1 MTGHIVACGG
11 GRALMDRR
19 DDPIH
24 RYTLELTGK
33 ERPRV
38 LFLGTAAGD
47 DPSYIVSFYETFSA
61 ERCVPSH
68 LRLFHI
74 SVPDVHKFVL
84 DHDVIH
90 VAGGNTANML
100 DVWRLH
106 GVDVALRE
114 AWESGAVMTG
124 GSAGG
129 LCWFQGGTTD
139 SFGPELQPLV
149 DGLGFL
155 EGSFCPHHDAQ
166 DGRRSLYHQA
176 ILDGTLPDG
185 YAVDDLVGLH
195 FRGTELVG
203 AVTSQPQGR
212 ALRVRR
218 DPDGGGGI
226 VEEPVPTEVLG

>member
-1 MTGHIVACGG
+1 MSGHIVACGG

-47 DPSYIVSFYETFSA
+47 DPTYIVSFYETYNS
-61 ERCVPSH
+61 ERCLPAH

-74 SVPDVHKFVL
+74 TSTDIHKFIL

-100 DVWRLH
+100 EVWRLH

-114 AWESGAVMTG
+114 AWENGAVMTG

-129 LCWFQGGTTD
+129 LCWFEAGTTD
-139 SFGPELQPLV
+139 SFGPDLQPLA

-155 EGSFCPHHDAQ
+155 QGSFCPHYDAE
-166 DGRRSLYHQA
+166 DGRQPLYHQA
-176 ILDGTLPDG
+176 ILEGMVPEG
-185 YAVDDLVGLH
+185 YAVDNLVGLH

-203 AVTSQPQGR
+203 AVTSQADGR
-212 ALRVRR
+212 ALRVGI
-218 DPDGGGGI
+218 DGDHV
-226 VEEPVPTEVLG
+226 VEEPLDTEVLG

>member
-1 MTGHIVACGG
+1 MSGHILACGA

-19 DDPIH
+19 DNPIH

-47 DPSYIVSFYETFSA
+47 DPTYIVSFYETYNS
-61 ERCVPSH
+61 ERCLPAH

-74 SVPDVHKFVL
+74 TSTDIHKFIL

-100 DVWRLH
+100 EVWRLH

-114 AWESGAVMTG
+114 AWENGAVMTG

-129 LCWFQGGTTD
+129 LCWFEAGTTD
-139 SFGPELQPLV
+139 SFGPDLQPLA

-155 EGSFCPHHDAQ
+155 QGSFCPHYDAEEL
-166 DGRRSLYHQA
+166 RRPVYRALVDEGFPA
-176 ILDGTLPDG
+176 G
-185 YAVDDLVGLH
+185 YGVDDHAALH
-195 FRGTELVG
+195 FVGTELREVVG
-203 AVTSQPQGR
+203 AHPNAAAYRVEPGSETPIPAR
-212 ALRVRR
+212 ALV
-218 DPDGGGGI
+218 
-226 VEEPVPTEVLG
+226 